1 MQLSFDS
8 YFIEPIETQDAWNIC
23 NFVVAN
29 EDRLKRYF
37 PLTLKENL
45 TPNLSKLFTKKKVKE
60 FETREEFLYLI
71 KEKESKALV
80 GLIYLKKL
88 DWVKK
93 RGELAYCIG
102 YEFEG
107 KGITT
112 NAVTILSDYT
122 FNNIGLKT
130 LEIIVH
136 KTNIASIKVAENC
149 NFIWIKT
156 LKKEHTPPGENP
168 LDMEL
173 YELYNEI
180 E

>member
-1 MQLSFDS
+1 MHLSFDS
-8 YFIEPIETQDAWNIC
+8 YFIEPIQTQDAWNIC

-45 TPNLSKLFTKKKVKE
+45 TPDLSKLFTEIKVKE
-60 FETREEFLYLI
+60 FEAKEEFLFLI
-71 KEKESKALV
+71 KEKETKALV